1 MQVLA
6 EPIDRLGVRY
16 FAGRGPLLQRR
27 GQADRYLVD
36 TAQLSDALLDRR
48 ARMLSAARPIAR
60 ARDAADR
67 PTIK

>member
-16 FAGRGPLLQRR
+16 FAGRGPLLQRC

-36 TAQLSDALLDRR
+36 TAQLSDALLDQ
-48 ARMLSAARPIAR
+48 ARPHAVGGET
-60 ARDAADR
+60 DCQG
-67 PTIK
+67 